1 MTRSAQRCFDFAQQD
16 VDGEAVQ
23 RCLTA
28 WWREAAP
35 GGINLLS
42 LSNLEGVEPPGI
54 HLIRPRWGRD
64 DKGLFLPKVTLR
76 ITLG

>member
-1 MTRSAQRCFDFAQQD
+1 MLNRLVARSGTC
-16 VDGEAVQ
+16 
-23 RCLTA
+23 
-28 WWREAAP
+28 
-35 GGINLLS
+35 GISALS
-42 LSNLEGVEPPGI
+42 LSDLEGVEPPGI